1 MDKDEQVSSKVGKEI
16 LRQVKQ
22 RQNQY
27 LFRKMVLSNYG
38 GRCCV
43 SGLPVQAALRASH
56 IVGWAEDETIRM
68 LPTNG
73 LCLSATYDAVFDE
86 HLLSFDED
94 YRMILSPSLHE
105 YFGNQAFMV
114 MFKKYEGKR
123 MLIAIMVGMVMGA
136 RPLILIESVHSPP
149 GAPRPPLPEG
159 GSLGSE
165 GQTLITF
172 PGAPRPPSRKGDH
185 LAARDR
191 PSLPYAEAP
200 RRRAEPRWNPHQRLA
215 KRTSLPLRSLR
226 ILQPSQPWLCG
237 SETMQRFL
245 PSWAPH
251 GCSNISIAPPS
262 IVR

>member
-149 GAPRPPLPEG
+149 GAPRPP
-159 GSLGSE
+159 
-165 GQTLITF
+165 
-172 PGAPRPPSRKGDH
+172 SRKGDH

-191 PSLPYAEAP
+191 PSLPYAAAP

>member
-165 GQTLITF
+165 GQTLITLRRGAETQSGTAMESAPTVGKENFATAPFASHPPTIPTLALRFRNHATF
-172 PGAPRPPSRKGDH
+172 PAVMGPPWMFKH
-185 LAARDR
+185 LHC
-191 PSLPYAEAP
+191 PTVH
-200 RRRAEPRWNPHQRLA
+200 RAVE
-215 KRTSLPLRSLR
+215 
-226 ILQPSQPWLCG
+226 CF
-237 SETMQRFL
+237 RFKTYGQIHL
-245 PSWAPH
+245 L
-251 GCSNISIAPPS
+251 
-262 IVR
+262 